1 MEDTLQFGARPN
13 WRAISAV
20 LLKVVTYDLI
30 RQLKISAALFNND
43 AVGAYDRTLAILAAI
58 SGRRLGLPESAAK
71 LHLAIL
77 RMMRFFVRTAYG
89 ASPGF
94 YGNAECLSFDLPG
107 PGGYNSNLA
116 A

>member
-1 MEDTLQFGARPN
+1 MLSAPTTICWLSRPPSAGDALGSPN
-13 WRAISAV
+13 WQRI
-20 LLKVVTYDLI
+20 
-30 RQLKISAALFNND
+30 
-43 AVGAYDRTLAILAAI
+43 
-58 SGRRLGLPESAAK
+58 
-71 LHLAIL
+71 IL